1 MPLKTQFHHFFILFF
16 LLPIAGQGQEKN
28 SILLVRILEK
38 QKPQE
43 MEIQSS
49 SGKSGWDAIKLSRGV
64 WTVNGKALSQA
75 AWGTLDSTVKM
86 RAGELTRIYPGRL
99 TITVLAGAKGPEL
112 MILNQVPLTDY
123 VACVTASESG
133 YDLSQPEYLK
143 ALSAVIRGYALEHSR
158 RHGSYDFCDLAH
170 CQVYQGIPPHFE
182 FWKKIA
188 ESAEDTGFLG
198 KRPFYFHRCCGGTL
212 ESASEAWGGSEKG
225 LGKSRTGPDELR
237 GTVLCADDPHSHWET
252 TADSGQLEKAVV
264 GLAALPEKA
273 PLDDFRVVEKTPHG
287 RNKTFAA
294 LFKLS
299 NGQDYEVRL
308 NSQRFISEFGRL
320 YGWRV
325 FPSLLF
331 DIRREGE
338 NYYFS
343 GRGMGHGV
351 GLCQSGAL
359 KLARMG
365 WSWKQILKF
374 YFP

>member
-1 MPLKTQFHHFFILFF
+1 MILKTHFNHFFLAF
-16 LLPIAGQGQEKN
+16 LLLAASGYGQEEN
-28 SILLVRILEK
+28 PVLSVRILEK

-43 MEIQSS
+43 LAIQGS
-49 SGKSGWDAIKLSRGV
+49 SGKGGWDAIKLSRGV
-64 WTVNGKALSQA
+64 WTVNGKALSHGS
-75 AWGTLDSTVKM
+75 WGTPDSTVKIK
-86 RAGELTRIYPGRL
+86 AGELTRIYPGQL
-99 TITVLAGAKGPEL
+99 TATVLPEAKGPEL
-112 MILNQVPLTDY
+112 LILNQVPLIDY

-143 ALSAVIRGYALEHSR
+143 ALSAVIRGYALGHLK

-170 CQVYQGIPPHFE
+170 CQVDQGMPSHFD
-182 FWKKIA
+182 FWRKIA
-188 ESAEDTGFLG
+188 ESTCDMGFLG
-198 KRPFYFHRCCGGTL
+198 KRPFYFNRCCGGIL
-212 ESASEAWGGSEKG
+212 ESASEAWGGSENG
-225 LGKSRTGPDELR
+225 LGRSRTGPDEFH
-237 GTVLCADDPHSHWET
+237 GAVLCAEDPHSHWET
-252 TADSGQLEKAVV
+252 TADRNQLATAIE

-273 PLDDFRVVEKTPHG
+273 PLNDFRAVEKTSGG

-294 LFKLS
+294 RFKLS
-299 NGQDYEVRL
+299 TGRDYEILV
-308 NSQRFISEFGRL
+308 NAQRFISEFGRL

-331 DIRREGE
+331 EIHRDGE
-338 NYYFS
+338 NYRFS

-365 WSWKQILKF
+365 WNWKEILGF